1 MAAEAGR
8 SVVEELF
15 DLRGTRVVVTGA
27 ASGIGLAM
35 AEVLTACGARVVG
48 GDRDAEGV
56 KAKMAELEAAGGEAH
71 PVTVDVAE
79 EADVDRLFVA
89 ATELLGGVDVVFA
102 NAGIGGGGGYP
113 RLASGRLT
121 ELDLATWN
129 RVVQIDLTGVVLT
142 MRAAARLMV
151 PQRHGKIVLTA
162 SVAGL
167 RAEPMVGYPYV
178 AAKTGVVGLVRQAA
192 LELAHHQITVNGIA
206 PGPFKTNIGGRP
218 FDEAAEALWGSTVP
232 LGRMATTHELKGLVV
247 LLASPASSFINGAT
261 IPIDGGATISAPEM

>member
-1 MAAEAGR
+1 MAAAAGG
-8 SVVEELF
+8 SVIEELF

-27 ASGIGLAM
+27 ASGIGFAM
-35 AEVLTACGARVVG
+35 AEVLAACGARVVG
-48 GDRDAEGV
+48 GDRDLETL
-56 KAKMAELEAAGGEAH
+56 KARMAELEGAGGEAH
-71 PVTVDVAE
+71 AVGVDVAE
-79 EADVDRLFVA
+79 
-89 ATELLGGVDVVFA
+89 ATEVDGLFATAAARLGGVDVVFA

-113 RLASGRLT
+113 RVPTGQLT
-121 ELDLATWN
+121 ELDLDTWN
-129 RVVQIDLTGVVLT
+129 RVIGIDLTGVVLT

-162 SVAGL
+162 SVAGM

-218 FDEAAEALWGSTVP
+218 VDAAAEALWARTVP
-232 LGRMATTHELKGLVV
+232 LGRMATTDELKGLVV
-247 LLASPASSFINGAT
+247 LLASPASSYLNGAT
-261 IPIDGGATISAPEM
+261 IPIDGGATVSAPEM